1 MAATLAK
8 FSSHA
13 RVHCTLIHL
22 AESVAH
28 VAAPGEIV
36 ETGALD
42 GGFDLKGGDSQWGEE
57 KKFHVV
63 MLTIEMKIGFYR
75 TRGMS
80 FHVSV
85 YIRPFERDNY
95 SVVYVMCQKYEA
107 QVAKSNYNRFTGED
121 VTLPYTAK

>member
-1 MAATLAK
+1 M
-8 FSSHA
+8 
-13 RVHCTLIHL
+13 
-22 AESVAH
+22 
-28 VAAPGEIV
+28 
-36 ETGALD
+36 
-42 GGFDLKGGDSQWGEE
+42 
-57 KKFHVV
+57 

-75 TRGMS
+75 TGGMS

-121 VTLPYTAK
+121 VTLLTLQNNELLLFKNHSAHKHLLTTNMTSIFQYV